1 MNFID
6 LATAALNFLSTLFG
20 LGHIGT
26 LCASSPALALHFGAQ
41 SGLEVAQATLRSA
54 LTGTPTC

>member
-6 LATAALNFLSTLFG
+6 LIVAGFNFLSTLFG

-26 LCASSPALALHFGAQ
+26 LCASTPALALHFTDRAGF
-41 SGLEVAQATLRSA
+41 EVAQATLRSA

>member
-1 MNFID
+1 MDFIG
-6 LATAALNFLSTLFG
+6 LANAFLNFLSTLFG

>member
-6 LATAALNFLSTLFG
+6 LAVAALNFLSSLAG

-26 LCASSPALALHFGAQ
+26 LCASTPAMALHVTAQ
-41 SGLEVAQATLRSA
+41 SGLEVAQATVRTA

>member
-1 MNFID
+1 VNFID
-6 LATAALNFLSTLFG
+6 LAIAAFNFLNSVFG

-41 SGLEVAQATLRSA
+41 SGLEIAQATLRSS

>member
-1 MNFID
+1 MDFVG
-6 LATAALNFLSTLFG
+6 LAIAAFNFLSSIFG

-26 LCASSPALALHFGAQ
+26 LCASSPALALHFGGQ